1 MSGDQ
6 TPAEVELD
14 FESLSIDPDHERK
27 VQEEKAIIKGGD
39 EDELER
45 FRREWRAE
53 VTSKRREVDVGGVR
67 WKAAEIKDVLNGT
80 KPGITSATTA
90 HISPKR
96 STKIALPTSPEA
108 IRTTED
114 VSPTKIKGPSSLA
127 SSRSP
132 EAGPSRS
139 KPQASAVQLYAQA
152 VENEQS
158 GQLNDALLLYRR
170 AFKIDGTSLLSN
182 FCFCTQSDG

>member
-6 TPAEVELD
+6 TPADVELD

-27 VQEEKAIIKGGD
+27 VLQEKAIIRGGD

-53 VTSKRREVDVGGVR
+53 VTSKRRGVDVGGVK
-67 WKAAEIKDVLNGT
+67 WKEAEVKEVP
-80 KPGITSATTA
+80 KTTNDNTA
-90 HISPKR
+90 RTTHISPKQ
-96 STKIALPTSPEA
+96 STKTALPTSPDA
-108 IRTTED
+108 VRRTRE

-127 SSRSP
+127 STRSS
-132 EAGPSRS
+132 EAGPSRN

-152 VENEQS
+152 VEMEQS
-158 GQLNDALLLYRR
+158 GHLNDALLLYRR
-170 AFKIDGTSLLSN
+170 AFKIDGKSPLSIPIIRWA
-182 FCFCTQSDG
+182 SS